1 MGFSE
6 NNKKFLKL
14 SKRILLIGFALATVV
29 CAVTFVVVG
38 VLLSN
43 KSKSTASGMS
53 KEITIAIIV
62 ACFLVTIVIG
72 ALFIMCFLMNKIYLK
87 LLEDAKAAEEKANKI
102 KSDFLTNTSHGI
114 RTPLNTI
121 MGLTSIALANIDD
134 SKQVENCLKK
144 ISVSSRNLLERI
156 NDVSETSERGN
167 ASTPAAE
174 GDAPA
179 EGEQNSAEIDLK
191 GKRILVAEDN
201 DLNWEIAEL
210 LLTGEG
216 LEVEHAE
223 NGQTCVDMLLAH
235 KPGYYDAILM
245 DVRMPVMS
253 GLEATA
259 VIRRLN
265 KKVYNRIPIIA
276 MTADAFAED
285 MQKCL
290 ECGMNAHIAKPI
302 EIDVVKATLAKFIA
316 DKE

>member
-1 MGFSE
+1 MSYSE
-6 NNKKFLKL
+6 TTKKFQKL
-14 SKRILLIGFALATVV
+14 SKRLLLIGFALAIVV
-29 CAVTFVVVG
+29 CAVMFIVVG
-38 VLLSN
+38 VLLNN
-43 KSKSTASGMS
+43 KNKSTANGMC

-62 ACFLVTIVIG
+62 ACFLVTVIIG

-87 LLEDAKAAEEKANKI
+87 LLEEANAAEEEAHRV

-134 SKQVENCLKK
+134 TEQVENCLKK

-156 NDVSETSERGN
+156 NDVSETSEPGN
-167 ASTPAAE
+167 ASMQFAD

-179 EGEQNSAEIDLK
+179 QSAELDLK

-290 ECGMNAHIAKPI
+290 DCGMNAHIAKPI
-302 EIDVVKATLAKFIA
+302 DIEVVKATLAKFIV

>member
-1 MGFSE
+1 MSYSE
-6 NNKKFLKL
+6 ATKKFQKL
-14 SKRILLIGFALATVV
+14 SKRLLLIGFALAIVV
-29 CAVTFVVVG
+29 CAVMFIVVG
-38 VLLSN
+38 VLLNN
-43 KSKSTASGMS
+43 KNKSTANGMC

-62 ACFLVTIVIG
+62 ACFLVTVIIG

-87 LLEDAKAAEEKANKI
+87 LLEEANAAEEEAHRV

-134 SKQVENCLKK
+134 TEQVENCLKK

-156 NDVSETSERGN
+156 NDVSETSEPGN
-167 ASTPAAE
+167 ASMQFAD

-179 EGEQNSAEIDLK
+179 QSAELDLK

-290 ECGMNAHIAKPI
+290 DCGMNAHIAKPI
-302 EIDVVKATLAKFIA
+302 DIEVVKATLAKFIV